1 MIDELYSNRTTVNL
15 LAKVLDISSKR
26 QQVLS
31 SNIANDMTPGYVKK
45 DVRFEET
52 LAQASSKPSIG
63 MLIGDERHIPPSADQ
78 TEKPV
83 VLANEPGRDLEKDM
97 AVSAEN
103 QLLYTTVVQIVA
115 KQFQGLKLAIKG
127 SG

>member
-1 MIDELYSNRTTVNL
+1 MIEDLYRSMSVNL
-15 LAKVLDISSKR
+15 MGKVLDISSKR

-52 LAQASSKPSIG
+52 LAQASSQPSIG

-78 TEKPV
+78 SEKPI
-83 VLANEPGRDLEKDM
+83 VLAEEQGRDIEKDM

-103 QLLYTTVVQIVA
+103 QLLYSTTVQIIGN
-115 KQFQGLKLAIKG
+115 QFKALKMAIRG
-127 SG
+127 QA

>member
-1 MIDELYSNRTTVNL
+1 MIEDVYQRMSVNL
-15 LAKVLDISSKR
+15 LSKVLDISSKR

-78 TEKPV
+78 TEKPIV
-83 VLANEPGRDLEKDM
+83 MAEERGRDIEKDM

-103 QLLYTTVVQIVA
+103 QLLYATTVQIIGN
-115 KQFQGLKLAIKG
+115 QFKALRMAIKG
-127 SG
+127 SA